1 MYRQGI
7 NRDDSI
13 YRDLHTQFSF
23 FFFVSKKMDC
33 FLCLS
38 HREGLPFE
46 RLVLKSAQPKIHKFY
61 YSFSWNL
68 KNNIPNSKIAKAT
81 IKKDI
86 DIFIF
91 WYVKFWYPMSRLLLA
106 TYMLDLDR

>member
-1 MYRQGI
+1 VLFQKKEEDG
-7 NRDDSI
+7 
-13 YRDLHTQFSF
+13 LLP
-23 FFFVSKKMDC
+23 VSG
-33 FLCLS
+33 S
-38 HREGLPFE
+38 VTPGHREGLPFE
-46 RLVLKSAQPKIHKFY
+46 WLVLKFARPKIHKFY

-68 KNNIPNSKIAKAT
+68 KNNIPNSKIAKVT